1 MKISIIG
8 AGNVGATAAQMIAK
22 ENLADEIVLLDVRE
36 GVAEGKAMDIMQS
49 MMNAPKN
56 YIHDA
61 TAVVRGVTNDYA
73 ATAMSDIVIITSG
86 IPRKPGMTREELIG
100 VNSDV
105 MKSVVDSLA
114 ENEGRPDTKYIIV
127 SNPMDSM
134 TELVH
139 RLRKDKNPH
148 DIIGMGGLL
157 DSARFKY
164 YIREAL
170 ETKRLKELGKGYK
183 PEDKIDAYVVGG
195 HGDITMIPLLSSATV
210 NGISVKEIFSDE
222 ILEDIVTKTMRG
234 GATMTSLLGT
244 SAWVAPAQAITKL
257 VRMIVLD
264 TGDVCT
270 CSVPVETENM
280 CIGQFVA
287 IDRNGWTKLE
297 GELMS
302 EQEQTKFDLSTD
314 AVRKTNEALKY

>member
-36 GVAEGKAMDIMQS
+36 GVAEGKAADIMQS
-49 MMNAPKN
+49 MMNVPKN

-61 TAVVRGVTNDYA
+61 TAVVRGVTNDYT

-100 VNSDV
+100 VNSEV

-170 ETKRLKELGKGYK
+170 GEEYK
-183 PEDKIDAYVVGG
+183 QEARIEAYVVGG
-195 HGDITMIPLLSSATV
+195 HGDTTMIPLLSSASV
-210 NGISVKEIFSDE
+210 NGVSVKEIFSDE
-222 ILEDIVTKTMRG
+222 ILEDIVAKTMKG

-280 CIGQFVA
+280 CIGQFVTV
-287 IDRNGWTKLE
+287 DRGGWTKLE

-302 EQEQTKFDLSTD
+302 EQEQDKFNLSAD

>member
-36 GVAEGKAMDIMQS
+36 GAAEGKAMDIMQS
-49 MMNAPKN
+49 MMNAPRN

-61 TAVVRGVTNDYA
+61 TAVVRGVTNDYT

-105 MKSVVDSLA
+105 MRSVIDNLA

-139 RLRKDKNPH
+139 RLRTDKDPH

-170 ETKRLKELGKGYK
+170 GKGYK

-195 HGDITMIPLLSSATV
+195 HGDTTMVPLLSLAAV
-210 NGISVKEIFSDE
+210 NGVPVKEIFSDE
-222 ILEDIVTKTMRG
+222 ILEDIVTKTMKG

-264 TGDVCT
+264 TGEVCT
-270 CSVPVETENM
+270 CSVPVEGENM

-287 IDRNGWTKLE
+287 IDREGWTRLK

-302 EQEQTKFDLSTD
+302 EQEQVKFDLSTD

>member
-36 GVAEGKAMDIMQS
+36 GVAEGKAADIMQS

-61 TAVVRGVTNDYA
+61 TAVVRGVTNDYT

-100 VNSDV
+100 VNSEV

-170 ETKRLKELGKGYK
+170 GEEYK
-183 PEDKIDAYVVGG
+183 QEARIEAYVVGG
-195 HGDITMIPLLSSATV
+195 HGDTTMIPLLSSASV
-210 NGISVKEIFSDE
+210 NGVSVKEIFSDE
-222 ILEDIVTKTMRG
+222 ILEDIVAKTMKG

-270 CSVPVETENM
+270 CSVPVETENL

-302 EQEQTKFDLSTD
+302 EQEQTKFNLSTD

>member
-49 MMNAPKN
+49 MMNAPRN

-61 TAVVRGVTNDYA
+61 TAVVRGVTNDYT
-73 ATAMSDIVIITSG
+73 ATAKSDIVIITSG

-105 MKSVVDSLA
+105 MKSVVDSLT

-139 RLRKDKNPH
+139 RLRTDKNPH

-170 ETKRLKELGKGYK
+170 GEEYK
-183 PEDKIDAYVVGG
+183 QEARIDAYVVGG
-195 HGDITMIPLLSSATV
+195 HGDTTMIPLLSSAAV
-210 NGISVKEIFSDE
+210 NGVPIREIFSDE
-222 ILEDIVTKTMRG
+222 ILEDIVAKTMKG

-280 CIGQFVA
+280 CIGQFVTV
-287 IDRNGWTKLE
+287 DREGWTKLE

-302 EQEQTKFDLSTD
+302 EQEQDKFDLSID

>member
-1 MKISIIG
+1 MKVSIIG

-49 MMNAPKN
+49 MMDAPKN
-56 YIHDA
+56 YIRD
-61 TAVVRGVTNDYA
+61 VSCIVKGVTNDYT

-105 MKSVVDSLA
+105 MKNVIDNLA
-114 ENEGRPDTKYIIV
+114 ANEGRPDTKYIIV

-139 RLRKDKNPH
+139 RLRPNKDSH

-170 ETKRLKELGKGYK
+170 EKGYK
-183 PEDKIDAYVVGG
+183 PEDIISAYVVGG
-195 HGDITMIPLLSSATV
+195 HGDTTMIPLLSSAAV
-210 NGISVKEIFSDE
+210 NGVSIKEIFSE
-222 ILEDIVTKTMRG
+222 EVLKDIVEKTMRG

-264 TGDVCT
+264 TGEVCT
-270 CSVPVETENM
+270 CSVPLEDENM
-280 CIGQFVA
+280 CIGQFVS
-287 IDRNGWTKLE
+287 IDRSGWVGPIEDL
-297 GELMS
+297 LD
-302 EQEQTKFDLSTD
+302 EQESIKFSLS
-314 AVRKTNEALKY
+314 AESIRKTNESLKNF

>member
-36 GVAEGKAMDIMQS
+36 GVAEGKAADIMQS
-49 MMNAPKN
+49 MMNAPRN

-61 TAVVRGVTNDYA
+61 TAVVRGVTNDYT

-100 VNSDV
+100 VNSEV

-164 YIREAL
+164 YISEAL
-170 ETKRLKELGKGYK
+170 GVDRYK
-183 PEDKIDAYVVGG
+183 TGDKIDAYVVGG
-195 HGDITMIPLLSSATV
+195 HGDTTMIPLLSSAAV
-210 NGISVKEIFSDE
+210 NGVPVREIFSDE
-222 ILEDIVTKTMRG
+222 TLEDIVANTMKG

-244 SAWVAPAQAITKL
+244 SAWVAPAQAITRL

-264 TGDVCT
+264 TGDICT
-270 CSVPVETENM
+270 CSVPVETENL
-280 CIGQFVA
+280 CIGQFVTV
-287 IDRNGWTKLE
+287 DRGGWTKLD
-297 GELMS
+297 GELMN
-302 EQEQTKFDLSTD
+302 EQEQDKFNLSID

>member
-36 GVAEGKAMDIMQS
+36 GVAEGKAADIMQS

-61 TAVVRGVTNDYA
+61 TAVVRGVTNDYT

-170 ETKRLKELGKGYK
+170 GEEYK
-183 PEDKIDAYVVGG
+183 QEARIEAYVVGG
-195 HGDITMIPLLSSATV
+195 HGDTTMIPLLSSASV
-210 NGISVKEIFSDE
+210 NGISVKEIFSGE
-222 ILEDIVTKTMRG
+222 ILEDIVAKTMKG

-270 CSVPVETENM
+270 CSVPVETENL
-280 CIGQFVA
+280 CIGQFVTV
-287 IDRNGWTKLE
+287 DRGGWTKLE

-302 EQEQTKFDLSTD
+302 EQEQDKFNLSAD